1 MSIKMTDR
9 ELELAKRAAVRLHNQ
24 NKGVVQFPAAPELDE
39 DDTTVD
45 AYDCWRHGV
54 ALPVPNCSMDDEN
67 SCDET
72 AALQG
77 LYARYLP
84 SKSKLRRFK
93 IATDAELDAWATSL
107 YDSLQ

>member
-1 MSIKMTDR
+1 MTDR
-9 ELELAKRAAVRLHNQ
+9 ELELAKRAAARFHNP
-24 NKGVVQFPAAPELDE
+24 NKGIVQFPAQPELDE
-39 DDTTVD
+39 EDTTID
-45 AYDCWRHGV
+45 AYDCWKHGV
-54 ALPVPNCSMDDEN
+54 ALPVPNRSMDDETN
-67 SCDET
+67 CDEA

-84 SKSKLRRFK
+84 SKSKLRSFK